1 MICST
6 RENGIAYGGFILT
19 ASHNPGGLNA
29 DFGVKYNGEN
39 GAAAPEHITN
49 AIYQQ
54 SLVISELKMADLP
67 EIDIHECGKKY
78 EFTVEDHPFCVE
90 IISSTDDYIALL
102 KTVFDFERISTLFKR
117 PDFHFHFDAINGVS
131 GAYAKRIFHE
141 LLGAPM
147 ESLHNCIPKPV
158 GELLLLLLL
167 LLLLSML
174 MRMMMRMMNDDDDDN
189 D

>member
-1 MICST
+1 
-6 RENGIAYGGFILT
+6 
-19 ASHNPGGLNA
+19 
-29 DFGVKYNGEN
+29 
-39 GAAAPEHITN
+39 
-49 AIYQQ
+49 
-54 SLVISELKMADLP
+54 MADLP

-131 GAYAKRIFHE
+131 GAYAKRIFHD

-158 GELLLLLLL
+158 GEW
-167 LLLLSML
+167 
-174 MRMMMRMMNDDDDDN
+174 
-189 D
+189 